1 MNNNAPTQSVRPER
15 SKEFDNSA
23 RPENSVHPDNSAR
36 PDNSV
41 HPERSEGSDLARPS
55 NPSLRSGRTVTDTTP
70 NDASHDAAHK
80 ASHEPLN
87 DASRRTT
94 LAIGLLVAAIL
105 FTLCGL
111 AVGSE
116 GFSFTQL
123 RTDLAADDAALILG
137 QIRAPRT
144 VGALLVGALL
154 GLAGAISQGLF
165 RNPLADP
172 YLLGSAAGAS
182 LGVVLVLAAGA
193 ASGIMISL
201 ASVQW
206 MARIGL
212 VSAAFLGALIGVS
225 LTLLLAR
232 GAQHTLRLLLAG
244 VVVGVVLNAITELL
258 ATSSA
263 DALRG
268 KQAFMLGSTG
278 FLGWPSVAVLAA
290 GLGFALPLA
299 RMLSRTLDALTLGEE
314 SAATLGLPL
323 AKIRATLVL
332 VLAACTGLAVSQAGL
347 VAFVGLA
354 APHLV
359 RRFAPSTHG
368 YVLMMSAAMG
378 GVLLLGADVLARGV
392 IAPQEL
398 PVGVV
403 TAILGGGY
411 LLWLLH
417 RRKFA

>member
-1 MNNNAPTQSVRPER
+1 MKQ
-15 SKEFDNSA
+15 
-23 RPENSVHPDNSAR
+23 
-36 PDNSV
+36 
-41 HPERSEGSDLARPS
+41 
-55 NPSLRSGRTVTDTTP
+55 
-70 NDASHDAAHK
+70 
-80 ASHEPLN
+80 
-87 DASRRTT
+87 DASRRKT
-94 LAIGLLVAAIL
+94 LAIGLLIAAIV
-105 FTLCGL
+105 FTALGL

-116 GFSFTQL
+116 GFSLAQL
-123 RTDLAADDAALILG
+123 RTDLAGDDASLILG

-144 VGALLVGALL
+144 LGALLVGALL

-182 LGVVLVLAAGA
+182 LGVVMVLAAGS
-193 ASGIMISL
+193 ASGYAIS
-201 ASVQW
+201 
-206 MARIGL
+206 L
-212 VSAAFLGALIGVS
+212 VSAQLVARVGLVTAAFFGALIGVT

-244 VVVGVVLNAITELL
+244 VVVGVVLSAITELL
-258 ATSSA
+258 AATSA

-278 FLGWPSVAVLAA
+278 FLGWPSVTLLAA
-290 GLGFALPLA
+290 GLCVALPVA
-299 RMLSRTLDALTLGEE
+299 RVLSRTLDALTLGED

-323 AKIRATLVL
+323 QKIRATLVL

-368 YVLMMSAAMG
+368 YRVLMSAAAG
-378 GVLLLGADVLARGV
+378 GVLLLGADVLARGL

-403 TAILGGGY
+403 TAFLGGGY

-417 RRKFA
+417 RRNFA